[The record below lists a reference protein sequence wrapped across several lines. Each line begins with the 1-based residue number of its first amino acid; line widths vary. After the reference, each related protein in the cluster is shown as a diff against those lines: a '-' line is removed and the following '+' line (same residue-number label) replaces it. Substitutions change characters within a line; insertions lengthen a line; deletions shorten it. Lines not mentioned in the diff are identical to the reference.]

1 MKYLLIGLLILMISC
16 SPDFS
21 KPRYK
26 RTFQIGHG
34 WKRRHVLVT
43 KTQTYRDPRTK
54 SEVRN
59 DMLRP
64 KKISLD
70 KW

>member
-1 MKYLLIGLLILMISC
+1 MKRLLIGLLIFLISC

-21 KPRYK
+21 KPRYRK
-26 RTFQIGHG
+26 TFQTGHG
-34 WKRRHVLVT
+34 WKRKHVLVT

-54 SEVRN
+54 YEARN
-59 DMLRP
+59 EMLRP
-64 KKISLD
+64 KKINLD